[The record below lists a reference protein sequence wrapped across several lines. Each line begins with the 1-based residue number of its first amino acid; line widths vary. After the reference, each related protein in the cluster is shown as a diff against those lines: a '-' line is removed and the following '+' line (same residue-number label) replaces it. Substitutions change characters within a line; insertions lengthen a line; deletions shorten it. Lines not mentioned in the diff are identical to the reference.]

1 MYKTGEEFLN
11 KLYSDMHMDYIV
23 NHKALK
29 SDTPEEKIN
38 KYLDRLEKVHEKVKD
53 NPQRLEILLNIY
65 YDKYVIKKL
74 PLSYINLQ
82 KKIYREKGYGN
93 VEIDDQKKEE
103 LLKVV
108 QKDQK
113 KSLERW
119 ITYLT
124 SDDAMYPMWFKNY
137 VFKGMIKLGKFDKE
151 KMLFKRRDETTVES
165 YLELNQEIL
174 AQIYDVLKSEI
185 GQNEVTEEEQKALNK
200 GESFQ
205 KLYIYFLTKQNYK
218 ANDKETEGIWIKYE
232 QGSDSKKLCDSLQGK
247 NTGWCTAGYETAKTQ
262 LNNGDFYIY
271 YTKDEEGECTNPRIA
286 IRMNGEDEIG
296 EVRGV
301 SKNQNLEEIMIEIA
315 NQKLDE
321 FQDKEKY
328 QKKVHDMKLLTEL
341 EEKVKENKELTKE
354 ELIFLYEIGS
364 TIEGFGYE
372 KDPRIEEIKSK
383 RDPKE
388 DLSIIF
394 NCRKDQVGTKV
405 EDFDTNDI
413 VVYASDIEY
422 LGETVPEQFQ
432 HLKAIIGD
440 AKLNSLKN
448 AENLNNLEYICGSA
462 HLDSLEDA
470 RDFKSLKYIG
480 GYANLPSLED
490 SEGLESLEY
499 IGGGAYFDSLE
510 DARGLNNLKYIG
522 RNGCFYS
529 LLDAEPLKNCN
540 KYDKIKSEIE
550 ERLSLR
556 RNK

>member
-1 MYKTGEEFLN
+1 
-11 KLYSDMHMDYIV
+11 
-23 NHKALK
+23 
-29 SDTPEEKIN
+29 
-38 KYLDRLEKVHEKVKD
+38 
-53 NPQRLEILLNIY
+53 
-65 YDKYVIKKL
+65 
-74 PLSYINLQ
+74 
-82 KKIYREKGYGN
+82 
-93 VEIDDQKKEE
+93 
-103 LLKVV
+103 
-108 QKDQK
+108 
-113 KSLERW
+113 
-119 ITYLT
+119 
-124 SDDAMYPMWFKNY
+124 
-137 VFKGMIKLGKFDKE
+137 
-151 KMLFKRRDETTVES
+151 
-165 YLELNQEIL
+165 
-174 AQIYDVLKSEI
+174 
-185 GQNEVTEEEQKALNK
+185 
-200 GESFQ
+200 
-205 KLYIYFLTKQNYK
+205 
-218 ANDKETEGIWIKYE
+218 
-232 QGSDSKKLCDSLQGK
+232 
-247 NTGWCTAGYETAKTQ
+247 
-262 LNNGDFYIY
+262 
-271 YTKDEEGECTNPRIA
+271 
-286 IRMNGEDEIG
+286 
-296 EVRGV
+296 
-301 SKNQNLEEIMIEIA
+301 
-315 NQKLDE
+315 
-321 FQDKEKY
+321 
-328 QKKVHDMKLLTEL
+328 MKLLTEL
-341 EEKVKENKELTKE
+341 EEKVKENNELTKE

-383 RDPKE
+383 RDIKE

-394 NCRKDQVGTKV
+394 NCRKDQIGTTM

-422 LGETVPEQFQ
+422 LGETVPKQFQ

-510 DARGLNNLKYIG
+510 DARCLNNLKYIG